1 LQGACNDSIDGRYG
15 VFTAVIEAVAT
26 AGAFEAVKDRGQLAV
41 GVTNVT
47 DFLRLSV
54 RAVLRGPPVS
64 CLFDSGAGRQLTPD
78 R

>member
-15 VFTAVIEAVAT
+15 VFTAVIETVAT

-47 DFLRLSV
+47 DFLRPQREGRASRPSGLLPV
-54 RAVLRGPPVS
+54 R
-64 CLFDSGAGRQLTPD
+64 
-78 R
+78 